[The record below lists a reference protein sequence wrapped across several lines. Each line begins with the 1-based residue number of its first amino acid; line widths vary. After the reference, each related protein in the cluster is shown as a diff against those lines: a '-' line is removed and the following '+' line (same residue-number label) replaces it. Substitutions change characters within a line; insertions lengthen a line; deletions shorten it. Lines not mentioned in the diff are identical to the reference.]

1 VGADDTPARSWAA
14 RRFAVA
20 LGAIALVAL
29 AVRLVY
35 ALAVAPALEP
45 RGDTLLYHLMA
56 GALADG
62 QGYVSPASLFRG
74 EPAPTSAYPPL
85 YPIYL
90 ATWSWL
96 GLDSLDAHRAVSTL
110 LGAATVV
117 LIGLVGRRVGGP
129 VVGLV
134 AAGIAAIYPQLAM
147 VDGTVITESAYAP
160 LVALVVLLALRW
172 HDRPTIGGAAA
183 LGAAIGLATLARSE
197 AIALLLL
204 LAAPLV
210 WRSPRRRAAT
220 VVAVVGAALLVL
232 APWTVR
238 NWIVQ
243 DQPIVLT
250 TNTGLTALATTC
262 ESTFRGDRLG
272 WVDHACAFE
281 HPCAEIVDETEQ
293 ASCMNEAARAYARD
307 NLGRVPVVVG
317 VRVARL
323 WGLYGQGTDIGY
335 GEMWSRQATAAKAGW
350 VMYGLLVGL
359 AVLGA
364 VVLRRRRAPLLPLL
378 APFLL
383 VTIVAATAFGFSR
396 YRLAAEI
403 PLVVLGAVGAVALIG
418 RRPARR
424 PPPPDPAAP
433 R

>member
-1 VGADDTPARSWAA
+1 VSADDTSARTWAA
-14 RRFAVA
+14 QRFAVA
-20 LGAIALVAL
+20 LGAIALIAL

-35 ALAVAPALEP
+35 ALAVAPTLEP

-90 ATWSWL
+90 AAWSWL

-110 LGAATVV
+110 LGTAAVV
-117 LIGLVGRRVGGP
+117 LIGLVGRRAGGP
-129 VVGLV
+129 LVGLV
-134 AAGIAAIYPQLAM
+134 AAGTAAVYPQLAM
-147 VDGTVITESAYAP
+147 VDGTVITESIYAP
-160 LVALVVLLALRW
+160 LVALIVLLALRW
-172 HDRPTIGGAAA
+172 HDRPTPGSAAA

-197 AIALLLL
+197 AIALLVL

-210 WRSPRRRAAT
+210 WRTPGRRVVMT
-220 VVAVVGAALLVL
+220 VAVTGAAVLVL
-232 APWTVR
+232 TPWTVR
-238 NWIVQ
+238 NWVVQ

-262 ESTFRGDRLG
+262 ESTFHGDRLG
-272 WVDHACAFE
+272 WVDHSCAFE
-281 HPCAEIVDETEQ
+281 HPCVEIVDETDQ

-335 GEMWSRQATAAKAGW
+335 GEMWSRHATAAKAGW
-350 VMYGLLVGL
+350 VMYGLLVPL
-359 AVLGA
+359 AAFGT
-364 VVLRRRRAPLLPLL
+364 VVLRRRREPLLPLL

-383 VTIVAATAFGFSR
+383 VTLVAATAFGSSR
-396 YRLAAEI
+396 YRLAAEV
-403 PLVVLGAVGAVALIG
+403 PLVVLGAAGVVTLLDWWS
-418 RRPARR
+418 ARR
-424 PPPPDPAAP
+424 RGSPGPAPP